1 MSVSVEYI
9 QSLVAEMNAERDAR
23 EAERKALIED
33 ETPWTP
39 CDDDTCLWCN

>member
-23 EAERKALIED
+23 EAERVALIED
-33 ETPWTP
+33 ETP
-39 CDDDTCLWCN
+39 CDDETCLWCN